1 MGYSVTVQ
9 YKHIMCDMQSGVVG
23 VSVTLDTGPC
33 SVLGTLTVL
42 PPSYLY
48 CSVQLL
54 WMLERL
60 CLLQRL
66 PALAWMSLGTC
77 LSQMI
82 LKPNINVGMSAWS
95 VLLFFYS
102 PKIA

>member
-1 MGYSVTVQ
+1 MGCSVTVQ

-54 WMLERL
+54 WML
-60 CLLQRL
+60 QRL

-102 PKIA
+102 LKIA